1 MLVQM
6 QAKPSDKFT
15 ARLKSFGP
23 KVGERTIATLV
34 ADTDAK
40 AISIQTARWI
50 PLDDTIITLHG
61 FVPPGWRTD
70 VISTLPLTKKTPN
83 AVFNY
88 TEAQEKNI
96 LAGLS
101 YFLVRSKVDGK
112 VITRAQLEP
121 TKPETPRLEDH
132 VTLAK
137 LAGSCQSSLTITGLL
152 TDVPMDMGPAQVL
165 MARTGAVRN
174 AEGKLEQTIGCAVRV
189 GDATV
194 PNVGRV
200 EIQMF
205 GDDNP
210 GKVES
215 MSPKSDFPA
224 RMTLDVHK
232 RYLTPFGNFYT
243 DTEQFEAEN
252 IERFPPFG
260 VRFKPIVE
268 NAPLKNE
275 KTGEEVGY
283 IKLGWLVPLFHL
295 EPQDFPSKLPLILS
309 EGEED

>member
-1 MLVQM
+1 M
-6 QAKPSDKFT
+6 QIELQAIPSAKYTDRISLFNADAPRQS
-15 ARLKSFGP
+15 L
-23 KVGERTIATLV
+23 ATLI

-40 AISIQTARWI
+40 AISFQLAPWI
-50 PLDDTIITLHG
+50 PLDDSIITIHG

-70 VISTLPLTKKTPN
+70 TIGTLPLTKEIPN
-83 AVFNY
+83 GVFNY
-88 TEAQEKNI
+88 SETHEKNI
-96 LAGLS
+96 MAGLS
-101 YFLVRSKVDGK
+101 YFLVRSKTDGK
-112 VITRAQLEP
+112 VITRAQIEP
-121 TKPETPRLEDH
+121 SKRETPKLEDY
-132 VTLAK
+132 VTLAR
-137 LAGSCQSSLTITGLL
+137 LAGNCQSSLTIRGFL
-152 TDVPMDMGPAQVL
+152 TDVPMEMAPAQVL

-174 AEGKLEQTIGCAVRV
+174 AEGKLEQTIGCADRV

-194 PNVGRV
+194 PQVGRV

-205 GDDNP
+205 GDENP

-215 MSPKSDFPA
+215 MSAESDFPA

-232 RYLTPFGNFYT
+232 RYLTPLGNFYT

-260 VRFKPIVE
+260 VRFKPVVE
-268 NAPLKNE
+268 NAPLKDE

-295 EPQDFPSKLPLILS
+295 DPEDFPSKLPLILA
-309 EGEED
+309 EGEEE